1 MKQSI
6 KVSLIVLICTFLV
19 SCDSV
24 KKYIDCL
31 LSDDSNREDI
41 LGFLIDRDEKK
52 LTDSIKAD
60 AVCMKFKEVLEV
72 DMKPS
77 PIYNK
82 NSQGLCS
89 VVDQNVESK
98 DECSGFI
105 EKNYKQGA
113 FYSDNTCLNTL
124 AFESSDYKMFCD
136 EVISFEKPRTS
147 LGNAAVWVAN
157 DSAVGSS
164 PTKKWTL
171 PYGARLKITNE
182 KLSGNILPYMK
193 RVNYKTINN
202 VQNSDGSVRGSGSCK
217 LEMRVYKNDI
227 TATNLKPLISIHGG
241 SWKFRLAGFP
251 GMEASISHLTKQGF
265 IVFAPFYRLIGDKEA
280 NVECNNVSW
289 NEVVA
294 DVEDALKWVWKNGEA
309 LGATRG
315 KSVALT
321 GQSAGAHLSMWLVA
335 HSERH
340 NVPVSRALL
349 LYPPTDFNDFVSRAV
364 EGGKYGAY
372 TEGVKTFENYFGV
385 NDISQVSE
393 QALADNSFPSIVARK
408 PDTPPVF
415 IIHGVADRTVPS
427 MQSVRLCN
435 AYDKNRVDNNYDI
448 GPAVN
453 DGGDSVNGVYM
464 KKYSCG
470 TQGRLYLLAEADH
483 AFDFKCLPG
492 VCFAGSDESIPA
504 LRMSLKDGRE
514 WLMKDE

>member
-24 KKYIDCL
+24 KKYVDCL
-31 LSDDSNREDI
+31 LSDDASRKDI

-52 LTDSIKAD
+52 LADSIKAD

-72 DMKPS
+72 DMQPL
-77 PIYNK
+77 PIYQK
-82 NSQGLCS
+82 NNQGLCS
-89 VVDQNVESK
+89 ALNHNVEIK
-98 DECSGFI
+98 DQCSGFKEI
-105 EKNYKQGA
+105 NYNQGPY
-113 FYSDNTCLNTL
+113 YSDNTCLNSV

-136 EVISFEKPRTS
+136 EVISFEKPRDS
-147 LGNAAVWVAN
+147 LGNAAAWTAN
-157 DSAVGSS
+157 DSPVGNS
-164 PTKKWTL
+164 PSKKWTL
-171 PYGARLKITNE
+171 PYGARLKIINE

-202 VQNSDGSVRGSGSCK
+202 VLNSDGSVRGSGSCK

-280 NVECNNVSW
+280 NDECNNVSW

-294 DVEDALKWVWKNGEA
+294 DVEDALKWVWENGEV
-309 LGATRG
+309 LGAARG
-315 KSVALT
+315 KPVALT
-321 GQSAGAHLSMWLVA
+321 GQSAGAHLSMWLLA
-335 HSERH
+335 HPESH
-340 NVPVSRALL
+340 NVPISRALL

-364 EGGKYGAY
+364 EGGKYAAY
-372 TEGVKTFENYFGV
+372 TDGVKTFENYFGV
-385 NDISQVSE
+385 EDISQVSE
-393 QALADNSFPSIVARK
+393 QALADNSFPPIVARNSEI
-408 PDTPPVF
+408 PPVF
-415 IIHGVADRTVPS
+415 IIHGVSDKTVPS

-435 AYDKNRVDNNYDI
+435 AYDRSRVDHNYDI
-448 GPAVN
+448 GPAEN
-453 DGGDSVNGVYM
+453 DGGDSENDIYM

-470 TQGRLYLLAEADH
+470 AQGKLYLLAEADH

-492 VCFAGSDESIPA
+492 VCFAGSDKSIPA
-504 LRMSLKDGRE
+504 LRMSLKEGRE
-514 WLMKDE
+514 WLLKD